1 MKPVNKTVIT
11 APCTRT
17 CKWQC
22 TSREQHRKL
31 TQLANIDATQK
42 KAVHP
47 PRRTFL
53 HNQYNDIIKN
63 NRVVFIFQHNNLTV
77 KEFTQL
83 RQELGQLAGG
93 PLAKLTV
100 LRSGVFGAALRE
112 TKFCNL
118 EPLVNGPTCVLTTN
132 VGDTEHPELLKKSV
146 ELLSKN
152 KKLLLLGGKLDNV
165 LLTQAD
171 VLKVVELPSIEQLRA
186 QVVGVIEAP
195 VRKLLSTLEQP
206 AGELSSVL
214 DRRID

>member
-1 MKPVNKTVIT
+1 M
-11 APCTRT
+11 
-17 CKWQC
+17 
-22 TSREQHRKL
+22 
-31 TQLANIDATQK
+31 
-42 KAVHP
+42 
-47 PRRTFL
+47 
-53 HNQYNDIIKN
+53 
-63 NRVVFIFQHNNLTV
+63 
-77 KEFTQL
+77 
-83 RQELGQLAGG
+83 
-93 PLAKLTV
+93 
-100 LRSGVFGAALRE
+100 
-112 TKFCNL
+112 